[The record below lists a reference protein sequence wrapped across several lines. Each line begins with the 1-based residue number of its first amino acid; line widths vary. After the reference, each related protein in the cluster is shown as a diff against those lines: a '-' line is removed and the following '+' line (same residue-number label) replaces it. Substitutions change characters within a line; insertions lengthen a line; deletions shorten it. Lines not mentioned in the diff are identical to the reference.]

1 MRIKNL
7 LWTCLITL
15 LRTINLIAGQKNNV
29 DIEINW
35 PIDKNKN
42 EHINLLT
49 DFLRKSGKRH

>member
-1 MRIKNL
+1 M